1 MTKWQTHPYPVTMT
15 FVEILRPTTALLFLA
30 CLPTAYAEEAPAN
43 GLAPEVTDL
52 NSEDVSF
59 QLEKD
64 LPYLRKPFINPSP
77 GDRKDGI
84 PVGRLGADGGDKDAV
99 LTFAEEIAAGDHG
112 EVDSLLLC
120 KDGKLIFESYFRRG
134 RVNYPH
140 YQMSITKSY
149 TAMAVGRAI
158 QLGHLTMEDLEKPV
172 VDFLKKMD
180 RNQLVEGAE
189 QITLAEA
196 MNMHSG
202 IRINKL
208 KAAGLM
214 RNPKVLKGQGQIQ
227 AYLTHSQPIPSSP
240 RDYKYQ
246 GSDPSITMQVVEVI
260 TPDTS
265 WKFLEKE
272 LLGKMGI
279 RNFAWQ
285 EDVSGLPKSAAGSS
299 MRSRDMLKW
308 GLLVMNDGQW
318 NDEQLVPAEFVEL
331 ATSRIHTNPQ
341 GTSYGFFWW
350 RHDASVGDQTFD
362 CISGRGAGGQ
372 FILMFPEIDFIAIVT
387 AHNKGMGKMLKTLP
401 ERVVPGFLE

>member
-1 MTKWQTHPYPVTMT
+1 MTLAD
-15 FVEILRPTTALLFLA
+15 ILRLPPVLLCLA
-30 CLPTAYAEEAPAN
+30 CLPTAFAEETPAT

-64 LPYLRKPFINPSP
+64 LPYLKKPFINPSP

-84 PVGRLGADGGDKDAV
+84 TVGTLGADGGNKDAI
-99 LTFAEEIAAGDHG
+99 LAFAEEIAAGDHG

-120 KDGKLIFESYFRRG
+120 KEGKLIFESYYRRG

-172 VDFLKKMD
+172 VDFLKEID
-180 RNQLVEGAE
+180 RDQLVEGAE
-189 QITLAEA
+189 KITLAEA

-202 IRINKL
+202 VRINKL

-214 RNPKVLKGQGQIQ
+214 KTPEVLKGQGQIQ
-227 AYLTHSQPIPSSP
+227 AYLTHSQAIPPSP
-240 RDYKYQ
+240 REYKYQ
-246 GSDPSITMQVVEVI
+246 GSDPSMTMQVVDVA
-260 TPDTS
+260 TPGTS
-265 WKFLEKE
+265 WGFLEKE

-350 RHDASVGDQTFD
+350 RHDAPVGDKTYD

-372 FILMFPEIDFIAIVT
+372 FILMFPELDLIAIVT

-401 ERVVPGFLE
+401 ERVIPGFLN